1 MMKIQAVFIIE
12 LLRLLGNQYACSELR
27 KMCYL
32 FLANV
37 YTCHFACVCLY
48 DMICPVL
55 CKFHGNTLFSIDSR
69 QTNVLRQSKIFSCL
83 SRRAQRICFFLLVER
98 ITSYIFIGYK
108 CKKETYL
115 LFLC

>member
-1 MMKIQAVFIIE
+1 MKIQAVFIIE

-69 QTNVLRQSKIFSCL
+69 QTNVLRQSRIFRVSL
-83 SRRAQRICFFLLVER
+83 EEPREYGFFVSRKD
-98 ITSYIFIGYK
+98 YK
-108 CKKETYL
+108 LYL
-115 LFLC
+115 YWL

>member
-48 DMICPVL
+48 DTFVNFMEILYFQLILGKQTFCVRANFFRVSLEEPREYGFFV
-55 CKFHGNTLFSIDSR
+55 SR
-69 QTNVLRQSKIFSCL
+69 KD
-83 SRRAQRICFFLLVER
+83 
-98 ITSYIFIGYK
+98 YK
-108 CKKETYL
+108 LYFYWL
-115 LFLC
+115 